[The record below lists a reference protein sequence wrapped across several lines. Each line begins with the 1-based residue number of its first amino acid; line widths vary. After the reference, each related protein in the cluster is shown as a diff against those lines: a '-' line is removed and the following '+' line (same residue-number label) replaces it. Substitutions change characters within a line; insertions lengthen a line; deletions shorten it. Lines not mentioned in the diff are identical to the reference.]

1 MMNKNKRQV
10 KALSVSSSKTEKG
23 MKKLRANMD
32 RYFDKLDERWRE
44 LPLRKQHQYTL
55 YFFVG
60 YLLLTVAVIGKVMYD
75 TSKSGNGMVIEHI
88 ENPVLKKTESPAR
101 LQDTLSTILKK
112 KIYERK

>member
-75 TSKSGNGMVIEHI
+75 SSKSGNDMVIEHI
-88 ENPVLKKTESPAR
+88 ENPVLKKSESPAR
-101 LQDTLSTILKK
+101 LQDTLSTILKN

>member
-10 KALSVSSSKTEKG
+10 KALSVSSSKTENG
-23 MKKLRANMD
+23 MKKLRAIMD

-60 YLLLTVAVIGKVMYD
+60 YLLLTMAVIGKVMYD
-75 TSKSGNGMVIEHI
+75 TSKSGNDIIIEHI
-88 ENPVLKKTESPAR
+88 ENPVLKKSESPAR
-101 LQDTLSTILKK
+101 LQDTLSTILKN